1 MYFSVD
7 LSFFLY
13 YNSIQMFGVDVYM
26 SIHAVFI
33 TTNCRVTKEEDI

>member
-1 MYFSVD
+1 VYFSVD

-33 TTNCRVTKEEDI
+33 IRCCRDTKEEDI